1 MSKIVASKIL
11 GILLIPIA
19 ASGAFAGGFAAM
31 YAVPDHYRG
40 STGPV
45 GPTGPTGATGSTGA
59 TGATGP
65 TGPTGTTGAT
75 GPTGPAGTN
84 GTNGVNGTDGKKG
97 YNHTVYLRDYPLIG
111 NITARNSATASYLTL
126 LAVNATSPNSLS
138 LLIVPTGTGGPTW
151 TAFNAAIAT
160 FTNVTTQYKFQAEQQ
175 CANYCY
181 LDGDRQL
188 IQITFAFS
196 LVAFNPGQNYTIEL
210 QGTTSTS
217 LTLDSIYSFTLLPN
231 PPPPSPTC
239 TETLSME
246 LYTFSSTNNVTL
258 YLRNTGICNVSLVTY
273 YVVDGSGDQY
283 ALVTWSGPTITP
295 NNVKAT
301 TILIGSA
308 CPSCTLSGTAF
319 SFQTGSSYTI
329 VIVTSRSNQ
338 FTFTVTK

>member
-45 GPTGPTGATGSTGA
+45 GPTGPTGATGSTG
-59 TGATGP
+59 
-65 TGPTGTTGAT
+65 PTGTTGAT

-84 GTNGVNGTDGKKG
+84 GTNGTNGVNGTDGKNG
-97 YNHTVYLRDYPLIG
+97 YNVTVYFRDYPLIG
-111 NITARNSATASYLTL
+111 NITARNSATAAYLTL

-138 LLIVPTGTGGPTW
+138 VLIVPVGTGGPTW

-160 FTNVTTQYKFQAEQQ
+160 FTNATTQYKFQAEQQ

-196 LVAFNPGQNYTIEL
+196 LVAFKPGQNYTIEL

-217 LTLDSIYSFTLLPN
+217 LTLDSIYSFTLLP
-231 PPPPSPTC
+231 PTPPPSPSC
-239 TETLSME
+239 TETLTIE
-246 LYTFSSTNNVTL
+246 LYAFSSTDNVTL

-283 ALVTWSGPTITP
+283 ALVAWSGPTITP
-295 NNVKAT
+295 NNVIAT
-301 TILIGSA
+301 T
-308 CPSCTLSGTAF
+308 
-319 SFQTGSSYTI
+319 
-329 VIVTSRSNQ
+329 
-338 FTFTVTK
+338 

>member
-1 MSKIVASKIL
+1 MSRIVASKIL

-75 GPTGPAGTN
+75 GPTGPAGTS
-84 GTNGVNGTDGKKG
+84 GTNGVNGTDGKNG
-97 YNHTVYLRDYPLIG
+97 YNATVYFRDYPLIG
-111 NITARNSATASYLTL
+111 NITARNSATAAYLTL

-138 LLIVPTGTGGPTW
+138 LLIVPVGTGGPTW

-160 FTNVTTQYKFQAEQQ
+160 FTNATTQYKFQAEQQ

-196 LVAFNPGQNYTIEL
+196 LVTFNAGQNYTIEL

-217 LTLDSIYSFTLLPN
+217 LTLDSIYSFTLLP
-231 PPPPSPTC
+231 PPPPPTPSC
-239 TETLSME
+239 TETLTLES
-246 LYTFSSTNNVTL
+246 YAFPSTNNVTL
-258 YLRNTGICNVSLVTY
+258 YLRNTGTCNVSLVTY
-273 YVVDGSGDQY
+273 NVADGSGDQY
-283 ALVTWSGPTITP
+283 DLVTWSGPTITP